1 MTTPQPNTTA
11 ASPSAVQ
18 AAAHSPRAAAARYL
32 ATGTVAIPLAVTV
45 VVICPHELAGAT
57 AGLLAA
63 VATAALAELP
73 RLYWISA
80 YVRLVKRGTEVA
92 ATAADICDLMTGL
105 ADGEGCVTG
114 AREVPGH
121 EGGNAECRR
130 IRRPGA
136 GR

>member
-11 ASPSAVQ
+11 ASSSAVQ
-18 AAAHSPRAAAARYL
+18 AAAHSPRATAARYL

-73 RLYWISA
+73 RLYLDL
-80 YVRLVKRGTEVA
+80 RLCAPGQ
-92 ATAADICDLMTGL
+92 
-105 ADGEGCVTG
+105 EGHG
-114 AREVPGH
+114 GRRHPG
-121 EGGNAECRR
+121 RYM
-130 IRRPGA
+130 
-136 GR
+136 